1 MPSSSKNFPL
11 SLSNVLSRFT
21 RRRTGN
27 YRRSLSSCGTSCGNI
42 PEPSLCH
49 TGSQAPAQRCNHLR
63 IQITSHEVPHPHWD
77 KNTSP
82 SAAAQPPAAFPSLCP
97 EGPRVEETL
106 SSFCTC
112 PERVQQQFPLQIR
125 SLCPKADTQR
135 PLSRPLLC
143 RMRCCGEGDKEHGER
158 EKGFG
163 GKSRRRGERGGQA
176 RCPRMTEELNEA
188 RIEGYMG
195 WTGRKQQC
203 YGDGD
208 KN

>member
-1 MPSSSKNFPL
+1 MPSNSKIFPL

-42 PEPSLCH
+42 PEPSHCH
-49 TGSQAPAQRCNHLR
+49 TGSRAPAQRCNHLGL
-63 IQITSHEVPHPHWD
+63 QITSPKVPNPHWD

-82 SAAAQPPAAFPSLCP
+82 SPAAQPPAAFPSLCP

-125 SLCPKADTQR
+125 SPCPKADAQR
-135 PLSRPLLC
+135 PLNRPLLF
-143 RMRCCGEGDKEHGER
+143 RMWCCGEGDKEHGER

-163 GKSRRRGERGGQA
+163 GRAGGEGREVA
-176 RCPRMTEELNEA
+176 RLDVP
-188 RIEGYMG
+188 
-195 WTGRKQQC
+195 K
-203 YGDGD
+203 
-208 KN
+208 